1 MRIPDLSDEQFVTQS
16 SRNFYKFIKM
26 FLVLSQI
33 RVFQVFLS
41 SFFKLLFYIVL
52 IADLQD
58 K

>member
-1 MRIPDLSDEQFVTQS
+1 MRIPDLSDEQFVTRS